1 MGLPYA
7 NNFIRVLYYETVE
20 TFMKK
25 GLTKNERRV
34 LHGLVAHPTLND
46 RKLAEKTKVKHSTIT
61 AIRRRLREEGYFRTV
76 RIPSMNKLGYELSV
90 VGYGRF
96 NPSASR
102 SLRMRFLDTMRKEN
116 KGLYHFLMSPDF
128 YLSLSAARDYTSVR
142 RWTEAVEQEFADT
155 KLFNG
160 IDRTSVIFPFELTRQ
175 VRFFHFSRPLSLLFD
190 LDEKVVIDSPD
201 QKVGSRRLTRKE
213 RTVLRGL
220 VEHPE
225 FTDVS
230 LSEEINAS
238 RQVISSMKRKFERSG
253 LIRTIRTVDLAMLG
267 YEILAFVHVRL
278 SPRFPLKSRI
288 DGLQKTV
295 QDLPNY
301 LMFSGNSETMMSAPF
316 VNYNEYFK
324 TRKNTLSFYAFRE
337 YLLGEPMVELIALS
351 EAEIPVNCDFSS
363 AVGEAIDKLP

>member
-1 MGLPYA
+1 
-7 NNFIRVLYYETVE
+7 
-20 TFMKK
+20 MKK

-34 LHGLVAHPTLND
+34 LHGLVVHPTLND

-61 AIRRRLREEGYFRTV
+61 AIRRRLREEGYFKTV
-76 RIPSMNKLGYELSV
+76 RIPSMNKLGCELSV

-96 NPSASR
+96 NPSSSQ
-102 SLRMRFLDTMRKEN
+102 SLRMRFVDTMRREN

-128 YLSLSAARDYTSVR
+128 YFTLSATRDYTSLR

-155 KLFNG
+155 RLFNG
-160 IDRTSVIFPFELTRQ
+160 TSRTSVIFPFELTRQ
-175 VRFFHFSRPLSLLFD
+175 IRFFHFSRPLSLLFG
-190 LDEKVVIDSPD
+190 LDEKVTVESPD

-225 FTDVS
+225 FTDVA

-238 RQVISSMKRKFERSG
+238 RQVISSMKRRFERSG
-253 LIRTIRTVDLAMLG
+253 LIRTARTVDLAMLG

-278 SPRFPLKSRI
+278 SPRFPLKSRT

-301 LMFSGNSETMMSAPF
+301 LMFSGNSETMMSGPF

-324 TRKNTLSFYAFRE
+324 TRKDTLSFYTHRE
-337 YLLGEPMVELIALS
+337 YILGEPTVELIALS

-363 AVGEAIDKLP
+363 TVGEAIDRLPK